1 MKGVLRRIVE
11 SKTLED
17 FTKVQVVRGYRE
29 RLLIENEAEKLN
41 LISQLKNLKKS
52 GEIFLPYIHD
62 QKVLPYME
70 ELKLPNFKEL
80 EDE

>member
-41 LISQLKNLKKS
+41 LISQLKNLKQS
-52 GEIFLPYIHD
+52 GEIC
-62 QKVLPYME
+62 LPYME
-70 ELKLPNFKEL
+70 ELKLQNFKEL

>member
-1 MKGVLRRIVE
+1 MKAVLRRIIE

-17 FTKVQVVRGYRE
+17 FTKVQVVRGYRA

-52 GEIFLPYIHD
+52 GEIFLPY
-62 QKVLPYME
+62 ME
-70 ELKLPNFKEL
+70 ELKLQNFKEL

>member
-41 LISQLKNLKKS
+41 LISQLKNLKQS
-52 GEIFLPYIHD
+52 SEIF
-62 QKVLPYME
+62 LPYME
-70 ELKLPNFKEL
+70 ELKLQNFKEL

>member
-11 SKTLED
+11 SKTLD
-17 FTKVQVVRGYRE
+17 DLTKVQVVRGYRA
-29 RLLIENEAEKLN
+29 RFLVENEAEKLN

-52 GEIFLPYIHD
+52 GEIFLPY
-62 QKVLPYME
+62 ME
-70 ELKLPNFKEL
+70 ELELQNFKEL

>member
-29 RLLIENEAEKLN
+29 RLLVENEEERLN

-52 GEIFLPYIHD
+52 GEIFLPY
-62 QKVLPYME
+62 ME
-70 ELKLPNFKEL
+70 ELELQNFKEL

>member
-29 RLLIENEAEKLN
+29 RLLVESEEERLN
-41 LISQLKNLKKS
+41 LISQLKNLKHS
-52 GEIFLPYIHD
+52 GEIFLPY
-62 QKVLPYME
+62 ME
-70 ELKLPNFKEL
+70 ELELQNFKEL

>member
-11 SKTLED
+11 SKTLDD

-29 RLLIENEAEKLN
+29 RLLVENEEERLN

-52 GEIFLPYIHD
+52 GEIFLPY
-62 QKVLPYME
+62 ME
-70 ELKLPNFKEL
+70 ELELQNFKEI